1 MNHSSADREAQRH
14 WKPISTLDWWF
25 TTLHSL
31 PRSLTP
37 GEPRSAK
44 TLKPGHSSQ
53 PGVPALAP
61 PGQAPR
67 PPGQQSCQGEHGSL
81 DLGSCVT
88 GLILISLGP
97 TLQSRASSL
106 WATDPCAP
114 TKHSRKVKLS
124 PSSASSYRSLLK
136 IPAPETQNQTDNPHS
151 LLK

>member
-1 MNHSSADREAQRH
+1 MNHSSADREAQRR
-14 WKPISTLDWWF
+14 WKPISTLDRWF

-31 PRSLTP
+31 LRSLTHP
-37 GEPRSAK
+37 GSPVRPR
-44 TLKPGHSSQ
+44 LKLGHSSQ
-53 PGVPALAP
+53 PRVPALAP

-67 PPGQQSCQGEHGSL
+67 PPSQQSCQGEHGSL

-114 TKHSRKVKLS
+114 TKYSRKVKLS

-136 IPAPETQNQTDNPHS
+136 IL
-151 LLK
+151 LLKLKTRQTIHIPY